1 MKNELDEL
9 TAIFTQPSDSN
20 DAELD
25 QYLTVKVENAGAGH
39 YFVIETKRWA
49 VDNAAELTN
58 LIEKIQAIINQFNTT
73 SK

>member
-20 DAELD
+20 DDDLD

-49 VDNAAELTN
+49 IDDPAELTN
-58 LIEKIQAIINQFNTT
+58 LIEKIQAIINQFNTLE
-73 SK
+73 K

>member
-20 DAELD
+20 DEELD

-39 YFVIETKRWA
+39 YFVIQTSRWA
-49 VDNAAELTN
+49 IDDPAELAN
-58 LIEKIQAIINQFNTT
+58 LIEKIQAIINQFNTLE
-73 SK
+73 K